1 MVVKIPVPAA
11 DRASI
16 EEFVDLHLG
25 HLVDGSAMGSPSIRG
40 GQRAANLALQTFC
53 VRGYSRNR
61 NEVFPVE
68 RRAASRLSPYIR
80 HGLLQLREVWDA
92 VEGGPERDVGKFRD
106 ELLWQ
111 EYARHWYASLGEQ
124 TKSALRQQPIDLRT
138 GSGWDRTLS
147 CLDEAVTE
155 LETHGWIVNQT
166 RMWLASDW
174 SVRNKQVWT
183 EGEDLFFKHLLDGSR
198 AANRLGWQWT
208 SGVGSSRPY
217 GFSRWQVEKR
227 APGLCEKCAYQ
238 KRCPL
243 EERPTLSGFK
253 SLSPPKNLE
262 LFGPTSVR
270 DEGVP
275 KAVWLTAESLGDQD
289 PALSAYP
296 DLPVIFVF
304 DEPLLAKL
312 RLTSKRYV
320 FILEALAEMAQ
331 IRSVEI
337 RLGSPSVEL
346 EGLPLAVT
354 HAPVPGFQ
362 KHAERLKPVRTH
374 PWPWLCHPVLGSVRS
389 FSAWSRKVHQP

>member
-1 MVVKIPVPAA
+1 MVKIPVPRA
-11 DRASI
+11 DRALI

-25 HLVDGSAMGSPSIRG
+25 HLVDGSATGSPSIRG
-40 GQRAANLALQTFC
+40 GQRAANLALETFR
-53 VRGYSRNR
+53 VGGYSRNR

-68 RRAASRLSPYIR
+68 RRAASKLSPYIR

-92 VEGGPERDVGKFRD
+92 VEGGPARDVGKFRD

-111 EYARHWYASLGEQ
+111 EYARHWYASLGGQ
-124 TKSALRQQPIDLRT
+124 TKSALRRQPLDLRA

-147 CLDEAVTE
+147 CLDQAVTE

-183 EGEDLFFKHLLDGSR
+183 EGEDLFFRHLLDGSR

-208 SGVGSSRPY
+208 SGVGSSKPY

-227 APGLCEKCAYQ
+227 APGLCEKCSHH
-238 KRCPL
+238 KKCPL
-243 EERPTLSGFK
+243 EEGPTLSEFK
-253 SLSPPKNLE
+253 SLSPPRNLE

-275 KAVWLTAESLGDQD
+275 KAVWLTAESLGDHD

-320 FILEALAEMAQ
+320 FILETLAEMAHS
-331 IRSVEI
+331 RSLEI

-346 EGLPLAVT
+346 KGIPLAVT
-354 HAPVPGFQ
+354 HAPVPGFE

-374 PWPWLCHPVLGSVRS
+374 PWPWLCDPVRSSVRS
-389 FSAWSRKVHQP
+389 FSAWVRKVHTP